1 MSLEKIFKKKVEK
14 ADNENCI
21 KVINSEVKILD
32 VFSVYKYL
40 LRKFK
45 PGNFYIMNLTRW
57 REEMLKYLS
66 NYRPK
71 QEEVETLY
79 EKINS
84 YENKHRA
91 FNGVFLTA
99 VVQHMFNSGEKKIKL
114 KNIDAD
120 FFGFSLEG
128 KAKERLSLEIERL
141 EGNFCFWYCENC
153 DVKIGKFFGSNSFCS
168 FKNCKFDG
176 EFLGF
181 WNFTC

>member
-21 KVINSEVKILD
+21 KIINSEVKILD
-32 VFSVYKYL
+32 IFSVYKYL

-45 PGNFYIMNLTRW
+45 PGNFYIINLTRW

-66 NYRPK
+66 SYRPK

-99 VVQHMFNSGEKKIKL
+99 VVQHMFNSGEKKFEIYFVSPIKRGTYH
-114 KNIDAD
+114 IDIHTQ
-120 FFGFSLEG
+120 FKSRTIVL
-128 KAKERLSLEIERL
+128 
-141 EGNFCFWYCENC
+141 N
-153 DVKIGKFFGSNSFCS
+153 VK
-168 FKNCKFDG
+168 
-176 EFLGF
+176 
-181 WNFTC
+181 